1 MNDQLKMSDL
11 QTLPGLPNATSS
23 LALGPGATPCVSLGG
38 QTIGQFGQALAHAN
52 LSAKLARAAGLMM
65 SGTSGRLGSNSSRSA
80 TLQRFLESKLRA
92 KVGCNGSTLY
102 ALTWKLR
109 ATPSGLQIC
118 ALRASG
124 RRTSDSGFGS
134 WPTPKAAD
142 GRGSG
147 GARPTKIYEE
157 LPNAAMLAGWPAPA
171 ARDYRHANALPWSER
186 GGGSKGEQLNNAV
199 VHLIGNEQARLVVA
213 GWPTPM
219 AGTPAQNGNSAAGN
233 NDSSRKTVDLAGW
246 ATPKVADGRGANSNG
261 SPAETVSGGQLN
273 PAFSR
278 WLMGLPPEWD
288 ACALTATPSSRKLRP
303 RSSKPTS

>member
-157 LPNAAMLAGWPAPA
+157 LPNAAMLAGWPAP
-171 ARDYRHANALPWSER
+171 
-186 GGGSKGEQLNNAV
+186 
-199 VHLIGNEQARLVVA
+199 
-213 GWPTPM
+213 M

-233 NDSSRKTVDLAGW
+233 NNSSRKTVDLAGW